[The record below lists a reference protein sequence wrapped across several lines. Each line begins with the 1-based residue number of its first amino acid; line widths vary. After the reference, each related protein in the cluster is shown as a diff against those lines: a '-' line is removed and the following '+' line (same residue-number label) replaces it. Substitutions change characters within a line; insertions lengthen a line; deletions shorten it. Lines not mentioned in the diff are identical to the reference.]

1 MAGPVEARDEAASSD
16 AATTGNQ
23 ARDTRIFFFLLACVV
38 AGVFAYF
45 YGDASRAGVIG
56 SPQYALRD
64 FTQVWRGANALERG
78 EDPWAPL
85 ATRGLQYPYG
95 DRNAY
100 PLPALL
106 VARLFN
112 HLPLP
117 DIAFW
122 VSALGI
128 FLGGLAL
135 TRRNLW
141 HIWVYLSW
149 QMIGLA
155 RLLQWA
161 GFMTAAA
168 RWDWAVPLVL
178 CKPNLGLAVLAYRP
192 TPRRL
197 AIVAVL
203 GVATLA
209 FDPTWISRWREAT
222 AGMSYYV
229 PPVSIWKAGGPLLL
243 LAALRWRLP
252 EGRFLLTMSLVPHNL
267 LFYDQFL
274 LFLVCKKGRETLA
287 LVALGWI
294 ASKLAAFLWPSPG
307 DHETPEIQA
316 LYRIPVVALVYLPAL
331 LMVLLR
337 KNPDRFEMEPQD
349 KPGLLF

>member
-1 MAGPVEARDEAASSD
+1 VSDVDARSRWSLVFVACLIAG
-16 AATTGNQ
+16 
-23 ARDTRIFFFLLACVV
+23 F
-38 AGVFAYF
+38 FAYF
-45 YGDASRAGVIG
+45 YGDASRSAVTGH
-56 SPQYALRD
+56 PQFALRD

-78 EDPWAPL
+78 DDPWAPL
-85 ATRGLQYPYG
+85 ATTGLQYPYG

-106 VARLFN
+106 AARAFN

-117 DIAFW
+117 TIAFW

-141 HIWVYLSW
+141 HVWIYVSW
-149 QMIGLA
+149 QTIGLA

-192 TPRRL
+192 TKRRL
-197 AIVAVL
+197 AIVATL
-203 GVATLA
+203 GVATLLI
-209 FDPTWISRWREAT
+209 DPTWLLRWRDAT
-222 AGMSYYV
+222 SGMSYYI
-229 PPVSIWKAGGPLLL
+229 PPVMIWKAGGPLLL
-243 LAALRWRLP
+243 LAALRWKLP
-252 EGRFLLTMSLVPHNL
+252 EGRLLLAMSLVPHNL

-274 LFLVCKKGRETLA
+274 LFLVCRKGRETLA
-287 LVALGWI
+287 LAALGWM
-294 ASKLAAFLWPSPG
+294 AAKLSSTLWPTTG
-307 DHETPEIQA
+307 DVETAATQV
-316 LYRIPVVALVYLPAL
+316 LYRVPVVLLLYLPAL
-331 LMVLLR
+331 LIVLLR
-337 KNPDRFEMEPQD
+337 KNPERFEMEPQE